1 MRPATPWSL
10 VSQLILL
17 LVLAVLAAQVPVSV
31 IFATK
36 STKVG
41 RAAFATHIGE
51 RVAVLVQVL
60 NVLPPELVPP
70 VVAAYSIPL
79 SRFAIDTDANVADG
93 VMEAND
99 KEIAQLLTRRLRI
112 DPTQVRVKFVD
123 DPRALA
129 RYLPWRATPKTVLM
143 SVRLAPD
150 RWLNAEARIVQPDAP
165 IWLQIGL
172 VQLGAAIIAI
182 LITLGLGLRPII
194 RPVTALADAAG
205 QVGSGMAIAPLPE
218 RGCRELQAMTASF
231 NAMQARLR
239 AFVDD
244 RTRMLAAISHDLR
257 TPLSSLWLRAEM
269 VEDADLRDAM
279 VRTVAEM
286 KDMVEATLAFARD
299 DATQESGPVDLA
311 QLARRLTGD
320 HRALG
325 RDVSF
330 AGPATAPFHGR
341 SMALRRALDNLVEN
355 AVRYGKR
362 ARLTLAC
369 EPEALCLRV
378 EDDGPGL
385 PSDRIEDMFRPFV
398 RLDDSRNA
406 QTGGTGL
413 GLAIARS
420 AIREHGGEL
429 TLVNLPVRG
438 LRAEIT
444 LPLSGS
450 SLVRRVAG

>member
-1 MRPATPWSL
+1 MRLSAPWSL
-10 VSQLILL
+10 AGQLILL

-70 VVAAYSIPL
+70 VVAAYSIPV
-79 SRFAIDTDANVADG
+79 SRFAIAADPGVADS
-93 VMEAND
+93 VMDAD
-99 KEIAQLLTRRLRI
+99 DAAIAELLTRRLRI
-112 DPTQVRVKFVD
+112 DPAQVRVQFVE
-123 DPRALA
+123 DPGALV
-129 RYLPWRATPKTVLM
+129 RYLPWRATPKTVM
-143 SVRLAPD
+143 FAVRLASGL
-150 RWLNAEARIVQPDAP
+150 WLNAQARILQPDVP

-172 VQLGAAIIAI
+172 VQLGAAIVAI
-182 LITLGLGLRPII
+182 LVTLGLGLRPII

-205 QVGSGMAIAPLPE
+205 RVGSGMAIAPLPE
-218 RGCRELQAMTASF
+218 RGSRELRAMTASF
-231 NAMQARLR
+231 NVMQARLR

-269 VEDADLRDAM
+269 VEDAELRDAM

-311 QLARRLTGD
+311 ELARRLVDD

-341 SMALRRALDNLVEN
+341 SLALRRALDNLVEN

-362 ARLTLAC
+362 ARMTLAC
-369 EPEALCLRV
+369 EPEALCIRI

-385 PSDRIEDMFRPFV
+385 PPDRIEDMFRPFV

-420 AIREHGGEL
+420 AIREHGGDL

-450 SLVRRVAG
+450 SLARADAG